1 MDNYS
6 NEQNYYAA
14 HYWLFKQF
22 GGARGEQKWKTF
34 HHNGV
39 IFPPEYVPHGIP
51 IIYDGNPIKLEPK
64 QEEMAT
70 IYAKYTDT
78 EYMNNRVFKKNFWND
93 WKKILGKSSKI
104 QSLEKC
110 NFNDIYNYVIEQK
123 EIKKNI
129 PKEEKQREK
138 ELREKMEEK
147 YKIAYID
154 GKPQPVGN
162 FRVEPPGIFIGRGCH
177 PKLGKIKRRIYAED
191 ITLNLSKD
199 ANIPNPPKG
208 HEWATIINDNT
219 VEWLASWK
227 DDITGKIKYVWLA
240 AHSDMKAEGDKKKFD
255 RARELKKKIKKIR
268 ETNNINLQS
277 NDVKLKQTATA
288 LYFIDNLALRVGNEK
303 GEDEADTVGVTSL
316 RIEHIKL
323 NQNNNITLDF
333 LGKDSINY
341 VKTFDVPN
349 VIYSNIS
356 SFMEGKKKED
366 ALFDMI
372 NSNDI
377 NKYLQSYMKDLTAK
391 VFRTYNASDLF
402 QIELDKISK
411 KYDGYTL
418 DDKFNIL
425 LDEFNKANFQVA
437 LLCNHQKNVSKN
449 FDSQID
455 KIDDNI
461 KDLKKKI
468 KEIKNKD
475 SKDDKDKQSLRI
487 KKIKDN
493 IKKLEAKK
501 EIKIQ
506 MKNISL
512 GTSKI
517 NYIDPRITVAFMKKH
532 NLPVD
537 KIFSKTLQER
547 FKWSFEV
554 DENYKF

>member
-1 MDNYS
+1 MNNYS

-14 HYWLFKQF
+14 QYWLFKQF

-39 IFPPEYVPHGIP
+39 LFPPEYVPHKIP
-51 IIYDGNPIKLEPK
+51 VLYDGKPVSLEPG

-70 IYAKYTDT
+70 IFAKYTDT
-78 EYMNNRVFKKNFWND
+78 EYMNNKVFKKNFWED
-93 WKKILGKSSKI
+93 WKKILGKNNTI
-104 QSLEKC
+104 QSLDKC
-110 NFNDIYNYVIEQK
+110 NFGNIYNYIIEQK
-123 EIKKNI
+123 EIKNSI
-129 PKEEKQREK
+129 PKEEKKKEK
-138 ELREKMEEK
+138 ELKDQAEEK
-147 YKIAYID
+147 YKTAYVD

-177 PKLGKIKRRIYAED
+177 PKLGKIKRRVYAED
-191 ITLNLSKD
+191 IILNLSKD
-199 ANIPNPPKG
+199 APIPKPPKG
-208 HEWATIINDNT
+208 HEWGEVINDNT

-227 DDITGKIKYVWLA
+227 DEITGKIKYVWLA
-240 AHSDMKAEGDKKKFD
+240 AHSDMKAKGDKEKFD
-255 RARELKKKIKKIR
+255 KARELKKKIKKIR
-268 ETNNINLQS
+268 ETNDKNLS
-277 NDVKLKQTATA
+277 SSDIKLKQTATA

-316 RIEHIKL
+316 RVEHIKL
-323 NQNNNITLDF
+323 NERNNITLDF

-341 VKTFDVPN
+341 VKTFSVPDI
-349 VIYSNIS
+349 IYDNIS
-356 SFMEGKKKED
+356 EFMEGKKMDE
-366 ALFDMI
+366 ALFDRI
-372 NSNDI
+372 NSNDM
-377 NKYLQSYMKDLTAK
+377 NKYLQSFMDNLTAK
-391 VFRTYNASDLF
+391 VFRTFNASDLF
-402 QIELDKISK
+402 QKELDKITK
-411 KYDGYTL
+411 KYDGYDM
-418 DDKFNIL
+418 DDKVNIL

-455 KIDDNI
+455 KINDNI
-461 KDLKKKI
+461 KELKKKL
-468 KEIKNKD
+468 KEEKNKD
-475 SKDDKDKQSLRI
+475 DKGEKHKQRI
-487 KKIKDN
+487 KKIKDS
-493 IKKLEAKK
+493 IEKLEAKK
-501 EIKIQ
+501 GIKIQ

-532 NLPVD
+532 DLPVD